1 VELEAQARELRTH
14 RAMEVQGELRAA
26 AFDNC
31 QVRERERVETP
42 LPSNS
47 PHDHMILRVDLVD
60 SHGRWKRPCLQ
71 TAHSTM

>member
-42 LPSNS
+42 LP
-47 PHDHMILRVDLVD
+47 
-60 SHGRWKRPCLQ
+60 
-71 TAHSTM
+71 